1 MGTMKL
7 IASSTVG
14 SGGVAE
20 IIFGSIPTTYTDLLL
35 KLSIRSEGTS
45 TTAVLLRLNG
55 STTNAL
61 AKGIEGNAS
70 AVSSWSDTQSYAG
83 NIVPSTYTANTFCN
97 NEIYIPNYN
106 ASTNHPSSVDTV
118 TENAANTFA
127 LTGLIANLWSNAT
140 PVTSITL
147 ARNGSN
153 NFAQHSTA
161 YLYGIS
167 NA

>member
-1 MGTMKL
+1 MGTMSL
-7 IASSTVG
+7 INSYTVG

-20 IIFGSIPTTYTDLLL
+20 ITFSSIPNIYTDLLL

-55 STTNAL
+55 SSTNAL

-70 AVSSWSDTQSYAG
+70 SPSSWSDTQSYAG
-83 NIVPSTYTANTFCN
+83 NIVPSTYTANT
-97 NEIYIPNYN
+97 Y
-106 ASTNHPSSVDTV
+106 
-118 TENAANTFA
+118 A
-127 LTGLIANLWSNAT
+127 LTGLISNLWSNAT

-147 ARNGSN
+147 TRNGSN
-153 NFAQHSTA
+153 NFAQYSTA

>member
-1 MGTMKL
+1 MGTMSL
-7 IASSTVG
+7 INSYTVG

-20 IIFGSIPTTYTDLLL
+20 ITFSSIPNIYTDLLL

-55 STTNAL
+55 SSTNAL

-70 AVSSWSDTQSYAG
+70 SPSSWSDTQSYAG

-97 NEIYIPNYN
+97 NEVFIPNYN

-118 TENAANTFA
+118 TENAANTYA
-127 LTGLIANLWSNAT
+127 LTGLISNLWSNAT

-147 ARNGSN
+147 TRNGSN
-153 NFAQHSTA
+153 NFAQYSTA